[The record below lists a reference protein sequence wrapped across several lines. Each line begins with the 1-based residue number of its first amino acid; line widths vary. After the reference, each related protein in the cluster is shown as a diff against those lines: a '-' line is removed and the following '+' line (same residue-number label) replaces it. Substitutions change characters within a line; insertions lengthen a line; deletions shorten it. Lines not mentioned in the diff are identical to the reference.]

1 MPRKIAG
8 SILESTT
15 HEKSD
20 EQNVSTEENA
30 RTWTRTC
37 RNTGKVLREVK
48 EKDQEPNEGADEGKK
63 SLGMEWSSP
72 W

>member
-15 HEKSD
+15 PEKISD
-20 EQNVSTEENA
+20 QNVSMEENA

-37 RNTGKVLREVK
+37 RNTGKALREVK
-48 EKDQEPNEGADEGKK
+48 EKDQEPNEGADERKK
-63 SLGMEWSSP
+63 SLGMERSSP